1 MNTTPIRQALT
12 ILNRHVSLD
21 NVIQSEGTISSQAPK
36 SFRNPWLA
44 AARVNLRDA
53 YAVWVRD
60 VEVHLRLWKMNLIAP
75 AIEPVFS
82 VLAFGWGLG
91 ALVAG
96 RVSGISYLSF
106 VGAGILGLT
115 VLMRAM
121 FETTYAAYFRM
132 VYQSTYDAILA
143 TPVDAESL
151 AFAEILWAITHAAFD
166 TLIILVVLI
175 IFGAATSAWTT
186 LAAVPLLIG
195 SVFIAGFSLGITAHV
210 HDIDAFNV
218 YMAAFF
224 TVMLI
229 CGCWFPV
236 EVLPKWLRVVAW
248 AVPLTESVDLTRA
261 FLTGRFLSRHVY
273 EAAYLVI
280 SAIIACE
287 WAMRSLRKRM
297 VA

>member
-1 MNTTPIRQALT
+1 MPMNAETIREDFSPSVT
-12 ILNRHVSLD
+12 RS
-21 NVIQSEGTISSQAPK
+21 T
-36 SFRNPWLA
+36 LA
-44 AARVNLRDA
+44 ATQVNLRDA
-53 YAVWVRD
+53 LAVWRRN

-96 RVSGISYLSF
+96 KVSGVSYLSF

-151 AFAEILWAITHAAFD
+151 AFAELLWALTHAALD
-166 TLIILVVLI
+166 TLIILIVLVV
-175 IFGAATSAWTT
+175 FGAATSPW
-186 LAAVPLLIG
+186 AALTWIPLLTG
-195 SVFIAGFSLGITAHV
+195 SVFIAGLSLGFTAHT
-210 HDIDAFNV
+210 HDIDAFNI

-229 CGCWFPV
+229 CGAWFPV
-236 EVLPKWLRVVAW
+236 DVLPVWLRWIAY
-248 AVPLTESVDLTRA
+248 AIPLTESIDLSRA
-261 FLTGRFLSRHVY
+261 FLTGRFLSRHAYDAV
-273 EAAYLVI
+273 YLVI
-280 SAIIACE
+280 SAVVACE

>member
-1 MNTTPIRQALT
+1 MNTKIETIREGLSPG
-12 ILNRHVSLD
+12 RRSSLA
-21 NVIQSEGTISSQAPK
+21 ITQI
-36 SFRNPWLA
+36 
-44 AARVNLRDA
+44 NLRDA
-53 YAVWVRD
+53 FAVWRRD

-96 RVSGISYLSF
+96 KVSGISYLSF

-151 AFAEILWAITHAAFD
+151 AFAEILWAITHAALD
-166 TLIILVVLI
+166 TVIILIVLV
-175 IFGAATSAWTT
+175 IFGAATSPWAA
-186 LAAVPLLIG
+186 LAALPLLVG
-195 SVFIAGFSLGITAHV
+195 SVFIAGLSLGFTAHV
-210 HDIDAFNV
+210 HDIDAFNI

-229 CGCWFPV
+229 CGAWFPV
-236 EVLPKWLRVVAW
+236 DVLPVWLRWIAY
-248 AVPLTESVDLTRA
+248 AIPLTESIDLTRA
-261 FLTGRFLSRHVY
+261 LLTGRFLSRHVY

-280 SAIIACE
+280 SAIVACE

>member
-1 MNTTPIRQALT
+1 M
-12 ILNRHVSLD
+12 SLAST
-21 NVIQSEGTISSQAPK
+21 Q
-36 SFRNPWLA
+36 
-44 AARVNLRDA
+44 VNMVDA
-53 YAVWVRD
+53 YAVWRRD

-96 RVSGISYLSF
+96 KVSGISYLSF

-143 TPVDAESL
+143 TPVGAESL
-151 AFAEILWAITHAAFD
+151 AFAEIAWAITHAAFD
-166 TLIILVVLI
+166 TLIIMIVLV
-175 IFGAATSAWTT
+175 IFGGATSPWAV
-186 LAAVPLLIG
+186 LAPVPILVG
-195 SVFIAGFSLGITAHV
+195 SVFVAGFSLGITAHV
-210 HDIDAFNV
+210 HDIDSFNI

-236 EVLPKWLRVVAW
+236 DVLPSWLRVIAW
-248 AVPLTESVDLTRA
+248 AMPLTESIDLTRA
-261 FLTGRFLSRHVY
+261 FLTGRFLTRHIY

-280 SAIIACE
+280 FSVVACE
-287 WAMRSLRKRM
+287 WSMRSLRNRL

>member
-1 MNTTPIRQALT
+1 MT
-12 ILNRHVSLD
+12 
-21 NVIQSEGTISSQAPK
+21 
-36 SFRNPWLA
+36 FA
-44 AARVNLRDA
+44 ATHVNLRDA
-53 YAVWVRD
+53 LAVWRRTVK
-60 VEVHLRLWKMNLIAP
+60 VHLGLWKMNLIAP

-96 RVSGISYLSF
+96 KVSGVSYLSF

-151 AFAEILWAITHAAFD
+151 AFAEILWAITHAALD
-166 TLIILVVLI
+166 TLIILIVLVA
-175 IFGAATSAWTT
+175 FGAATSPWTAV
-186 LAAVPLLIG
+186 AAIPLLFG
-195 SVFIAGFSLGITAHV
+195 SAFIAGLSLAFTAHI
-210 HDIDAFNV
+210 HDIDAFNI
-218 YMAAFF
+218 YMAGFF

-229 CGCWFPV
+229 CGAWFPV
-236 EVLPKWLRVVAW
+236 DVLPFWLRWIAY
-248 AVPLTESVDLTRA
+248 AIPLTESIDLTRA
-261 FLTGRFLSRHVY
+261 LLTGRFLFRHVY

-280 SAIIACE
+280 SAVVACE
-287 WAMRSLRKRM
+287 WAMRSLRRRM

>member
-1 MNTTPIRQALT
+1 LTNLQGRDSLNVVTNEFAISHPI
-12 ILNRHVSLD
+12 H
-21 NVIQSEGTISSQAPK
+21 PK
-36 SFRNPWLA
+36 GLA
-44 AARVNLRDA
+44 VTRVNLRDA
-53 YAVWVRD
+53 LAVWRRN

-96 RVSGISYLSF
+96 KVSGISYLSF

-151 AFAEILWAITHAAFD
+151 AFAEILWAITHAALD
-166 TLIILVVLI
+166 TLIIVIVLVA
-175 IFGAATSAWTT
+175 FGAATSPWAA
-186 LAAVPLLIG
+186 LAAIPLLIG
-195 SVFIAGFSLGITAHV
+195 SAFIAGVSLAFTAHI
-210 HDIDAFNV
+210 HDIDAFNI

-229 CGCWFPV
+229 CGAWFPV
-236 EVLPKWLRVVAW
+236 DVLPVWLRWIAY
-248 AVPLTESVDLTRA
+248 AIPLTESIDLTRA
-261 FLTGRFLSRHVY
+261 LLTGRFLSRHAY

-280 SAIIACE
+280 SAVVACE
-287 WAMRSLRKRM
+287 WAMRSLRRRM
-297 VA
+297 VS